1 MVLEDKLT
9 SIKRRISKKHLLNIL
24 RFNIINFNTKKYL
37 KKQQILQPTETIN
50 IFENQD
56 LEFKQIIIP
65 KYNTKYPKIL
75 KLEDYGIIIHNYDF
89 DHIKKL
95 NIPKSKILIYLSQM
109 GTIDTFFKRKLQEI
123 LEEKYQNNI
132 KTEQIK
138 FYDIGT
144 IQQKLENYYETENE
158 ENKIY

>member
-1 MVLEDKLT
+1 
-9 SIKRRISKKHLLNIL
+9 
-24 RFNIINFNTKKYL
+24 
-37 KKQQILQPTETIN
+37 
-50 IFENQD
+50 
-56 LEFKQIIIP
+56 
-65 KYNTKYPKIL
+65 
-75 KLEDYGIIIHNYDF
+75 
-89 DHIKKL
+89 
-95 NIPKSKILIYLSQM
+95 M